1 LAGFLANKVYFGVIV
16 KYNPFKPGS
25 IVHPG
30 MFAGRLTEINEIEKL
45 FFQTKNGNLSSF
57 VIHGERGIGKSSL
70 LYYIDAVARGLIKSN
85 DETVFNFMVI
95 SVSLEPHDTY
105 KDVVYKIAR
114 QLEREIKKN
123 EKIKTALKE
132 VWDFITNWEVMG
144 VKYQKVK
151 EELDADVMLEEL
163 TEKLISILERTND
176 TLDGIYIFIDEADK
190 PTANP
195 NLGVLSKYMTER
207 MHKRGIQNFGIGIIG
222 ISSVI
227 EKIKESHESALRVF
241 SYYNLEPLNPIE
253 RKVVIEL
260 GLDEAKEKNGKETTI
275 DDEAKSIISGFS
287 EGYPHFLQ
295 QYAHSAFETDKDD
308 KIDKEDVIKGLI
320 AENGALHQLGERY
333 FGNMYFKEI
342 YSEDYRKILQIM
354 AAHNDEFI
362 SKKTIV
368 AQTGLKEYTVQNA
381 ITACAKKGI
390 LTLKPGSRGMYK
402 LISNSFKAW
411 ILTYA
416 KALNKND

>member
-1 LAGFLANKVYFGVIV
+1 M

-30 MFAGRLTEINEIEKL
+30 MFAGRLTEIREIEKL
-45 FFQTKNGNLSSF
+45 LFQTKNGNSSSF
-57 VIHGERGIGKSSL
+57 LIHGERGIGKSSL
-70 LYYIDAVARGLIKSN
+70 LFYINAVARGEISPDDGTN
-85 DETVFNFMVI
+85 FNFMVI

-105 KDVVYKIAR
+105 KDVIYKIAR
-114 QLEREIKKN
+114 EYDRELKKN
-123 EKIKTALKE
+123 EKIKATLKE
-132 VWDFITNWEVMG
+132 VWEFITNWEVMG

-151 EELDADVMLEEL
+151 EELDAEVMLEEL
-163 TEKLISILERTND
+163 TEKTISILEKTNN

-190 PTANP
+190 PSLNP

-207 MHKRGIQNFGIGIIG
+207 IHKKGIQNFGIGIIG

-227 EKIKESHESALRVF
+227 EKIKESHESALRIF
-241 SYYNLEPLNPIE
+241 SYYNLTPLNPLE
-253 RKVVIEL
+253 RKIVIEL
-260 GLDEAKEKNGKETTI
+260 GLDTAKEKNGKETAI
-275 DDEAKSIISGFS
+275 DEDAKNLIARWS

-295 QYAHSAFETDKDD
+295 QYAYSTFEVDTDD
-308 KIDKEDVIKGLI
+308 KITKEDVFRGLI
-320 AENGALHQLGERY
+320 MENGALHQLGVRY
-333 FGNMYFKEI
+333 FDNMYFKEI
-342 YSEDYRKILQIM
+342 YSEDYRKILQVM
-354 AAHNDEFI
+354 AAHDDEYI

-390 LTLKPGSRGMYK
+390 LSLKPGRRGMYK
-402 LISNSFKAW
+402 LISNSFRVW

-416 KALNKND
+416 NAMSKKD